1 MSGIMS
7 LTLKY
12 EDENQ
17 TFSYEGQCTVDGI
30 EVVKKAA
37 EQIERAFAA
46 LSAPEAFAA
55 IENAVE
61 PKENVAE
68 PEEKPETE
76 TEEVQ
81 EE

>member
-1 MSGIMS
+1 MAGIMS

-17 TFSYEGQCTVDGI
+17 TFSYEGQCTVEGI

-37 EQIERAFAA
+37 ASIEKAFAQ
-46 LSAPEAFAA
+46 LSAPEAVTA

-61 PKENVAE
+61 AKEE
-68 PEEKPETE
+68 PEEGKE
-76 TEEVQ
+76 
-81 EE
+81 

>member
-1 MSGIMS
+1 MSGIMT

-12 EDENQ
+12 EDADQ

-30 EVVKKAA
+30 EVVKQAA
-37 EQIERAFAA
+37 EKIANAFAT

-61 PKENVAE
+61 PKE
-68 PEEKPETE
+68 PEEVPA
-76 TEEVQ
+76 EEPA
-81 EE
+81 E

>member
-1 MSGIMS
+1 MAGIMS

-37 EQIERAFAA
+37 EQIERAFAS

-61 PKENVAE
+61 PKEEVPAE
-68 PEEKPETE
+68 PVEENKE
-76 TEEVQ
+76 
-81 EE
+81 